1 MKKIAIFTLLLF
13 GVGAVQAQT
22 KVNERDI
29 DGIWEL
35 RIELREGFLDDEID
49 EEDNVLARIIMRS
62 VGGLVEGI
70 LDNLDISFEFKEDGR
85 CKVNVD
91 VFGVNEVEYT
101 EWYINRRGQLII
113 EDTDNVHF
121 SSREYWMFED
131 DILVAYD
138 DDGEDIDDDAFVYLI
153 RVD

>member
-1 MKKIAIFTLLLF
+1 MQNVTIFMLLMF
-13 GVGAVQAQT
+13 GIGVVQAQT
-22 KVNERDI
+22 KVKERDI

-49 EEDNVLARIIMRS
+49 EEDNALARIVMRS

-70 LDNLDISFEFKEDGR
+70 LDNLDITFEFKEDGR
-85 CKVNVD
+85 CKVYVD
-91 VFGVNEVEYT
+91 IFGVNEVEYT

-113 EDTDNVHF
+113 EDTDNVQF
-121 SSREYWMFED
+121 ESREYWMFED
-131 DILVAYD
+131 DILVAFD
-138 DDGEDIDDDAFVYLI
+138 DDGDDIDEDAYVYLV

>member
-1 MKKIAIFTLLLF
+1 
-13 GVGAVQAQT
+13 
-22 KVNERDI
+22 
-29 DGIWEL
+29 
-35 RIELREGFLDDEID
+35 
-49 EEDNVLARIIMRS
+49 MRS

-85 CKVNVD
+85 CKIYVD

-121 SSREYWMFED
+121 NSDDYWMFED

-138 DDGEDIDDDAFVYLI
+138 DDGDDIDDDAFVYLV